1 MASFLKIADPDKPG
15 DYLVIASG
23 SFDPTIH
30 TLFAEE
36 SPASSE
42 PAPAPAADPV
52 APLPG
57 TAAELVTAIASMD
70 AAALDIAAAVEGT
83 REGGPRKT
91 VTAAIDKRRAQIA
104 A

>member
-1 MASFLKIADPDKPG
+1 MAQFLKIADPDKPG

-30 TLFAEE
+30 TLFGEE

-42 PAPAPAADPV
+42 PAVASAPAAV
-52 APLPG
+52 PG

-70 AAALDIAAAVEGT
+70 AAALDIAAAVEAT

-91 VTAAIDKRRAQIA
+91 VTAAIDKRRAQIGA
-104 A
+104 